1 MRTNPIV
8 RRLYKVAKDKLGI
21 RVVDYAPLPAE
32 HDPIRHIKRQAKGKD
47 PDLLELHLRQLLEE
61 SFSYQDDVSGLRT
74 AKDRMQYLLTCYELF
89 KMVAGIPGHI
99 VEVGV
104 WRGLTAM
111 LFGHFI
117 ELFNQQSV
125 RQYFGFDTFEGFT
138 AEDLVGEADTVPL
151 ADRFLSTSYEFVNA
165 LAQRQGYRHMHFV
178 KGDVK
183 NTLPSFL
190 EERADFK
197 VALLYIDCDVY
208 LPTKATLELLIGRMQ
223 TGGVIAFDE
232 YNHWPEMQGETRA
245 ADEILRQH
253 GLRLQVLGPPSNIS
267 AYCRVD

>member
-1 MRTNPIV
+1 MKKHPIT
-8 RRLYKVAKDKLGI
+8 RRLYSIAKEKLGI
-21 RVVDYAPLPAE
+21 RVLDYPPLPAE
-32 HDPIRHIKRQAKGKD
+32 HDPVKQIKRQVNAKHR
-47 PDLLELHLRQLLEE
+47 DLLELNLRQLLEE
-61 SFSYQDDVSGLRT
+61 SFSYEDDVSGLRS
-74 AKDRMQYLLTCYELF
+74 AKDRMRYLLTCYELF
-89 KMVAGIPGHI
+89 KIVAEIPGQI

-125 RQYFGFDTFEGFT
+125 RQYFGFDTFEGFL
-138 AEDLVGEADTVPL
+138 AEDLIGEADTAPL
-151 ADRFLSTSYEFVNA
+151 ADKFHSTSYEFVNA
-165 LAQRQGYRHMHFV
+165 LAQRQGYRYMHFL

-183 NTLPSFL
+183 DIVPNFL
-190 EERADFK
+190 EEHADFK
-197 VALLYIDCDVY
+197 VALLYINCDVY

-223 TGGVIAFDE
+223 NGGIIAFHE